1 MTTSHQDGCPFRVGQ
16 TVIYRPSER
25 GIGLDTMTPTS
36 EKLVPGNA
44 YRIASIQDGVYLV
57 VDGNI
62 HPGGGLHWTEF
73 SMT

>member
-1 MTTSHQDGCPFRVGQ
+1 MTTSHHDSCPFRVGQ

-25 GIGLDTMTPTS
+25 GIGLDVMTPDS
-36 EKLVPGNA
+36 EKLVPENA
-44 YRIASIQDGVYLV
+44 YRIASIQDGIYLV
-57 VDGNI
+57 VDGFT

>member
-1 MTTSHQDGCPFRVGQ
+1 MTEDA
-16 TVIYRPSER
+16 
-25 GIGLDTMTPTS
+25 

-44 YRIASIQDGVYLV
+44 YRIAEIQDGIYIVI
-57 VDGNI
+57 DRHT